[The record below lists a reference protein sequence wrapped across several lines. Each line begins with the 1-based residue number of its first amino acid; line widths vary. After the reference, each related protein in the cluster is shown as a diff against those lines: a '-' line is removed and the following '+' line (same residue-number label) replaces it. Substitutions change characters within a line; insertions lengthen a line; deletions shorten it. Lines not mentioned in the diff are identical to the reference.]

1 MYFTEGLECN
11 NIMSSVLQTDTKK
24 LLAPGM
30 YKVGM
35 TLKKKSSGGRYMF
48 LKHFH
53 QNVLRED
60 RVSFVTTNGTYMLSH
75 IPETKHP
82 DDLKK
87 RKNKKSIHQFIF
99 SQNQLSAAV
108 LQM

>member
-1 MYFTEGLECN
+1 
-11 NIMSSVLQTDTKK
+11 
-24 LLAPGM
+24 
-30 YKVGM
+30 
-35 TLKKKSSGGRYMF
+35 MF

-60 RVSFVTTNGTYMLSH
+60 RVSFVTTNGTYSH
-75 IPETKHP
+75 IPQTKHP